1 MDLRIPLPVDP
12 LPHETDDKRIWIGN
26 LDNRLTEYHL
36 VKVLKKYG
44 NVKKF
49 DFLFHKAGPLK
60 GHPRGYCFVTYET
73 KGQAQ
78 HALSCLHGKLML
90 SKTLVA
96 KWANNVPSEDLATKR
111 PIQILGGPKK
121 EQKQPTNVNSQISAI
136 EAKLKAME
144 KDEDKDLG
152 HCLLATTPSLPPQ
165 AVLRPTA
172 VIEPSRRQV
181 KPYRRPRK
189 TFR

>member
-1 MDLRIPLPVDP
+1 MDARIPLPVEP

-26 LDNRLTEYHL
+26 LDNRLTEFHL
-36 VKVLKKYG
+36 VKVLKRYG

-73 KGQAQ
+73 KPQAE
-78 HALSCLHGKLML
+78 HALRCLHGKLML

-96 KWANNVPSEDLATKR
+96 KWANNVPTEDLTARR
-111 PIQILGGPKK
+111 PAPLLGVKK
-121 EQKQPTNVNSQISAI
+121 EQKPVVNVNSQISAI

-144 KDEDKDLG
+144 RDRDRDLD
-152 HCLLATTPSLPPQ
+152 HCLLATVPSLPSQVMMPKPSTAECRSQ
-165 AVLRPTA
+165 A
-172 VIEPSRRQV
+172 
-181 KPYRRPRK
+181 KPYRRHHR
-189 TFR
+189 TSR